1 MYQNGGK
8 VNPGG
13 VSPKTLTDGLSRS
26 SHPFRKACGKN
37 SVIPTEAQRSGG
49 TLCFHGTAHRVGR
62 TLLSAALD
70 SADLSRA
77 QPSRQNPAA
86 PIINALH
93 PHNPAVV
100 LNEVKDLCSL
110 VGNTCPPALMN
121 PWKGM
126 ASAMPYELHKF
137 SASTVKAWHL
147 IRLENR
153 PTLRR
158 RALEAESRRTGGN
171 RGRW

>member
-1 MYQNGGK
+1 MCPSPLTGGSKPHTAAKAETTGYAPASRRAVDSPPKCRWRSAVGCPVPRRRALATRSRQWSFRRPSTHNMYQNGGQ

-13 VSPKTLTDGLSRS
+13 ASPKTLTDGLSRS

-37 SVIPTEAQRSGG
+37 SVIPTEAQRRGG

-93 PHNPAVV
+93 SHNP
-100 LNEVKDLCSL
+100 LS
-110 VGNTCPPALMN
+110 
-121 PWKGM
+121 
-126 ASAMPYELHKF
+126 S
-137 SASTVKAWHL
+137 
-147 IRLENR
+147 
-153 PTLRR
+153 
-158 RALEAESRRTGGN
+158 
-171 RGRW
+171 